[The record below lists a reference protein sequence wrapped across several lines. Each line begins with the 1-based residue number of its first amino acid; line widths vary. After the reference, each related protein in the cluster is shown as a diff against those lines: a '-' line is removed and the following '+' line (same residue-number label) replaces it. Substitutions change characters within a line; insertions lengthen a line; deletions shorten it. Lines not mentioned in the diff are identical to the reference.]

1 MELKAVVIYTQT
13 CGFSTQKQ
21 WLFSTEAVVNYIQ
34 TCGLSMPKQCTFDH
48 EEP

>member
-13 CGFSTQKQ
+13 CGASTQKQ